1 MNKLV
6 KKLLTIVLV
15 FICFFVGIILGCCSN
30 KNNELKT
37 KLDKE
42 YSNKQITLSDT
53 NNELSNSNK
62 KIDELNNQITNL
74 NNYIKENSK

>member
-15 FICFFVGIILGCCSN
+15 FICFFVGIIIGFGSN
-30 KNNELKT
+30 KNNELKA

>member
-15 FICFFVGIILGCCSN
+15 FI
-30 KNNELKT
+30 
-37 KLDKE
+37 